1 MTDETVVTTAE
12 LHEAPGARRGRR
24 RRAVGVVLG
33 LGVLAGAGIATT
45 SAAWTNDAWVAAG
58 ASAAR
63 VDLRGSTAA
72 TAPTG
77 TAGWQAAD
85 TTGTAL
91 TFTPANITGLTPTAP
106 VTRTVHLWNASTVP
120 LALTS
125 RTVVPTGAAGCV
137 AVAVTFG
144 RTTLA
149 ADPAQPSAAAVT
161 TATLTFS
168 IPGSAPATCEGKD
181 LGAVETVLQ
190 GSTTS

>member
-1 MTDETVVTTAE
+1 MTEETTVTTAE
-12 LHEAPGARRGRR
+12 LHEAAAARRRRR
-24 RRAVGVVLG
+24 RRAVGAVLG

-45 SAAWTNDAWVAAG
+45 SAAWNDDAWFSTA

-85 TTGTAL
+85 TTAAAL
-91 TFTPANITGLTPTAP
+91 TFTPTNITGLTPTTP

-125 RTVVPTGAAGCV
+125 RTVVPTGATGCV

-144 RTTLA
+144 KTTLA
-149 ADPAQPSAAAVT
+149 ADPAQPSTAAVT

-168 IPGSAPATCEGKD
+168 VPGSAPSTCEGKD
-181 LGAVETVLQ
+181 LGAVEIVLQ
-190 GSTTS
+190 GSTT